1 MWCFQ
6 LCTRAIILGM
16 LTSIRI
22 RAMNNAQRFALTGQL
37 ALVTGASRGIGA
49 ALALGLAEAGADVVL
64 AARSV
69 LDLDAAAT
77 GIRSMGRKAYVE
89 TVDVADVDDIGRLFA
104 RLAQQG
110 LTPTLL
116 INNAGT
122 EQVAPSIEV
131 TEPLWD
137 KIVGT
142 NLKGAFFVARAFAE
156 HLAGKQGAIVN
167 LCSLSSEVGIPTAVP
182 YTSSKS
188 GLAGMTRALAAE
200 WAARGIRV
208 NGLGPGYF
216 ATDMTAG
223 FYADPAWSAAMLAK
237 LPMRR
242 FGELDDLIG
251 ATIFLCAPASGYVT
265 GQVLYVD
272 GGYLAGI

>member
-1 MWCFQ
+1 
-6 LCTRAIILGM
+6 M
-16 LTSIRI
+16 LNSTL
-22 RAMNNAQRFALTGQL
+22 FDLTGQL

-49 ALALGLAEAGADVVL
+49 AIAVGLAAAGADVVL

-69 LDLDAAAT
+69 DGL
-77 GIRSMGRKAYVE
+77 E
-89 TVDVADVDDIGRLFA
+89 TVAGEVQALGRRAHVERMDVATPGSINSGFRRMSA
-104 RLAQQG
+104 AG
-110 LTPTLL
+110 LVPTIL

-122 EQVAPSIEV
+122 EEVAPSLEV

-137 KIVGT
+137 KIVDT
-142 NLKGAFFVARAFAE
+142 NLKGAFFVARAFARQ
-156 HLAGKQGAIVN
+156 LSGRPGAIVN

-188 GLAGMTRALAAE
+188 GVAGMTRALAAE
-200 WAARGIRV
+200 WAPLGIRV

-216 ATDMTAG
+216 ETEMTAG
-223 FYADPAWSAAMLAK
+223 FYADAKWREAMLTK

-251 ATIFLCAPASGYVT
+251 TTVFLCAPASTYVT
-265 GQVLYVD
+265 GQIVYVD
-272 GGYLAGI
+272 GGYLASI